1 MRFEKQVTIHAPRA
15 VVWDF
20 LWDIARLAPCVP
32 GCQAA
37 ETLEPYVHYRATVQE
52 KVGPFRVTVPLDI
65 DILAQQ
71 GPERLLAR
79 ARGRDSVVQSHVK
92 VDLALALLEV
102 DPQRT
107 ALQVQA
113 DVVVLGKL
121 GTLGHSVIVRKG
133 EEIVDQFA
141 LALQAELHK
150 EGPPGRPSAD
160 AVAEERG

>member
-1 MRFEKQVTIHAPRA
+1 MRFEKQVTMHAPRA

-20 LWDIARLAPCVP
+20 LWDVARLASCIP

-37 ETLEPYVHYRATVQE
+37 TTVEPYVHYRATVQE

-65 DILAQQ
+65 DILDHQ

-79 ARGRDSVVQSHVK
+79 ARGRDSVAQSHVK
-92 VDLALALLEV
+92 VELALALLAV
-102 DPQRT
+102 DPQST

-141 LALQAELHK
+141 TALQAELQK
-150 EGPPGRPSAD
+150 
-160 AVAEERG
+160 ERG

>member
-1 MRFEKQVTIHAPRA
+1 MRFERQVTIHAPRA

-20 LWDIARLAPCVP
+20 LWDIARLTSCVP

-37 ETLEPYVHYRATVQE
+37 ETVEPYVHYRATVQE

-65 DILAQQ
+65 DILEYQ

-79 ARGRDSVVQSHVK
+79 AHGRDRVVQSHVK
-92 VDLALALLEV
+92 VELALALVEI
-102 DPQRT
+102 DPQHT
-107 ALQVQA
+107 VLQVQA

-133 EEIVDQFA
+133 EDIVDQFA
-141 LALQAELHK
+141 TAMQAELQQ
-150 EGPPGRPSAD
+150 GR
-160 AVAEERG
+160 G

>member
-1 MRFEKQVTIHAPRA
+1 MRFEKQITIHAPRT

-20 LWDIARLAPCVP
+20 LWDISRLTSCIP

-37 ETLEPYVHYRATVQE
+37 ETVESYAHYQATVQE
-52 KVGPFRVTVPLDI
+52 KVGPFRVKVPLDI
-65 DILAQQ
+65 DILERKS
-71 GPERLLAR
+71 PERLLAR
-79 ARGRDSVVQSHVK
+79 AHGRDSVVQSHVK
-92 VDLALALLEV
+92 VELALALTEV

-133 EEIVDQFA
+133 EEIFDQFA
-141 LALQAELHK
+141 TALQAEIRC
-150 EGPPGRPSAD
+150 PPSPTD
-160 AVAEERG
+160 